1 MSEIY
6 IRKCEKTNNV
16 LTVCFCVSEEL
27 TELLPTEKLE
37 IIYPVNVEKVPDGI
51 AVIPFI
57 CNILPIV
64 WVTDSVLHVTELDQ
78 DFYECIPEIKN
89 GYKVL
94 YPDVAFKGN
103 ILVDKVTDNK
113 ADTHIATAY
122 SSALFYSGGVDS
134 TDTLLRHLHENPVL
148 FSIWG
153 SDIRFDNEEGWNRIY
168 SAMQKTAMQYGLT
181 DQVIRSR
188 FRTSLNEGTLGRR
201 FKKEFSGGWW
211 HDAQHGIGL
220 LGHIAPLAWLYGIKS
235 FYIASSYCPK
245 DGLVQIASCPEIDNT
260 VRFAG
265 CRVYHDGFECSRQD
279 KIHNIVTYCR
289 AEKKYFPL
297 HVCWETQ
304 TGQNCSKCEKCYRT
318 IAGFLAEGE
327 DPNHYGFCV
336 TEKNLAEMFPYL
348 VNKKVFFNRNLAVLF
363 EDIQERVRNNKQDL
377 CKSGYWK
384 FLQWLDEADFAHP
397 ETITAPAGIT
407 SPDKKK
413 GIGQVK
419 NPVKQKKTESK
430 TKPRPHKKNE
440 KMNVRKIVFNA
451 IKKSM
456 FFLGSK
462 FIAARYAFD
471 RSGWRKKYAKF
482 RLREITSVHYHI
494 MRKEF
499 RRMMREARIS
509 GKGLKMEADF
519 WLSWFLTGAVPEDYY
534 SMMFFR
540 KNRTWQ
546 NHHVTRVRLNFIK
559 EIFNSKETRNYLE
572 NKALFNK
579 HWEDYL
585 CRKWCEPEHVST
597 ERFAEM
603 FGQCG
608 KIVVKELTGW
618 GGHGIRMYT
627 LDITSLNRIY
637 RDIIKSPKKQ
647 IVEEYIDQKGFF
659 HDLNPGS
666 VNTLRVTTIRIQD
679 SIRILNAYLRTGY
692 GMSLVDNLHS
702 GGILFEVDVKKGTIS
717 EGHTYREF
725 DIVSHPY
732 SNIRV
737 AGRVIEQWKEIVG
750 YVTRAHLHAPKGL
763 HLIGWDVCING
774 NQLLLIEGNAGPGFA
789 GLPDPEEDQ
798 WKEIQEYLDW
808 ICNNKHT
815 KQV

>member
-6 IRKCEKTNNV
+6 TRKCEKTNTI
-16 LTVCFCVSEEL
+16 LTVYFSVSEDL
-27 TELLPTEKLE
+27 TELLPAEKLE
-37 IIYPVNVEKVPDGI
+37 IFYPVNVEKIPDGI

-78 DFYECIPEIKN
+78 DFYECIPEIKK

-94 YPDVAFKGN
+94 YPEVAFKGN
-103 ILVDKVTDNK
+103 IIVDKLTDNK
-113 ADTHIATAY
+113 EDTHPATPY

-153 SDIRFDNEEGWNRIY
+153 SDIRFDNEEGWNRMY
-168 SAMQKTAMQYGLT
+168 GAMQKTAMQYGLT

-188 FRTSLNEGTLGRR
+188 FRTFLNEGALGRR
-201 FKKEFSGGWW
+201 FKKEFPGGWW

-289 AEKKYFPL
+289 AAKKYFPL

-348 VNKKVFFNRNLAVLF
+348 VNKKVFFKRNLAVLF
-363 EDIQERVRNNKQDL
+363 EDIQERVRNNKQEL
-377 CKSGYWK
+377 CKTGYWK
-384 FLQWLDEADFAHP
+384 FLQWLDEADFSHP
-397 ETITAPAGIT
+397 ETITVPAGIT
-407 SPDKKK
+407 SADKKK
-413 GIGQVK
+413 DIVKVK
-419 NPVKQKKTESK
+419 NPVKLKKTESK

-451 IKKSM
+451 IKKSV

-462 FIAARYAFD
+462 YIAARYAFD
-471 RSGWRKKYAKF
+471 RSGWRKKYAQF

-499 RRMMREARIS
+499 SRMMREAAID
-509 GKGLKMEADF
+509 GKGLRMEADF
-519 WLSWFLTGAVPEDYY
+519 WLCWFLIGAVPEDYFGLMLFCE
-534 SMMFFR
+534 SWKWR
-540 KNRTWQ
+540 R
-546 NHHVTRVRLNFIK
+546 HHITRARLNFIK
-559 EIFNSKETRNYLE
+559 PILNPEGAIKYLN
-572 NKALFNK
+572 NKALFNT
-579 HWEDYL
+579 HWEAFL
-585 CRKWCEPEHVST
+585 HRKWCEPQNVNLEVFK
-597 ERFAEM
+597 EL
-603 FGQCG
+603 FGNCG
-608 KIVVKELTGW
+608 KIVVKDLTGW
-618 GGHGIRMYT
+618 GGHGIQVFSFDKNSIDSVYY
-627 LDITSLNRIY
+627 SLIH
-637 RDIIKSPKKQ
+637 SSKKQ
-647 IVEEYIDQKGFF
+647 IVEEFIYQKGFF

-666 VNTLRVTTIRIQD
+666 VNTLRITTIKVRNE
-679 SIRILNAYLRTGY
+679 IRIMHAFLRTGV
-692 GMSLVDNLHS
+692 GESLVDNLHS
-702 GGILFEVDVKKGTIS
+702 GGVLFEIDKQTGTIIK
-717 EGHTYREF
+717 GNTYRQF
-725 DIVSHPY
+725 DILIHPY
-732 SNIRV
+732 SKIPL
-737 AGRVIEQWKEIVG
+737 AGHVINRWKEIIEFVIE
-750 YVTRAHLHAPKGL
+750 AHLRAPEGL
-763 HLIGWDVCING
+763 RLIGWDVCVNDD
-774 NQLLLIEGNAGPGFA
+774 NLCLIEGNGGPGFHS
-789 GLPDPEEDQ
+789 LFNPEEDQ
-798 WKEIQEYLDW
+798 WKEVQGYLGKV
-808 ICNNKHT
+808 CANN
-815 KQV
+815 V